1 VNDRPGEPAPSPWVA
16 AGKQGDRAGPV
27 HVVDVRGRTELE
39 RLEDQ
44 PFCWWSLDE
53 IAASEETFAPR
64 DLDGSAR

>member
-1 VNDRPGEPAPSPWVA
+1 
-16 AGKQGDRAGPV
+16 V